1 MENRNQNCQ
10 GEDIGVHVAAYLDG
24 QLEISA
30 LNRFEAHLQTCQ
42 SCRAEL
48 NAQQQFLC
56 ELESALST
64 PRELPIPEG
73 FARIVSARAESDMRG
88 VRQIGER
95 RRALLVCLALGA
107 IAFALLGA
115 AAGNSILFSGRLLLN
130 KVLGVIGLLWT
141 ALHDAF
147 VGLSIIS
154 RVVARMF
161 LPQSQVTNLAALILL
176 GIAVASLSHLIIS
189 YHRRR
194 QMRLFE

>member
-1 MENRNQNCQ
+1 METSNQNCQ
-10 GEDIGVHVAAYLDG
+10 GENVAVHVAAYLDG
-24 QLEISA
+24 QLEPSS
-30 LNRFEAHLQTCQ
+30 LNWFEAHLQTCR
-42 SCRAEL
+42 SCRGEL

-64 PRELPIPEG
+64 PRELPIPED

-88 VRQIGER
+88 VRQVGER

-107 IAFALLGA
+107 IAFTLLGA

-130 KVLGVIGLLWT
+130 KVLGVLGLLWT
-141 ALHDAF
+141 AFHDAF

-161 LPQSQVTNLAALILL
+161 LPQSQITNLAALILL
-176 GIAVASLSHLIIS
+176 GIAVVSLSHLIIS